1 MPKNKLKVVVIGAGA
16 VGCYFG
22 GMLARAKEA
31 DVVFVARSPEQIE
44 ALNQNGLTINSRNF
58 QEQIDVKATAGMSVV
73 SDADFVLLCVKT
85 TGTETACESFAPHL
99 PPDALVVSMQNGVD
113 SDERMR
119 TVLSGDVASAVVY
132 IGSEMTAPN
141 VVQHNGRGD
150 LVVGS
155 FQPNAQINEKLEI
168 FATLFARA
176 DVPCVVSDN
185 IKGELWI
192 KLITN
197 CAYNAVS
204 ALSRI
209 RYGKMVQENSI
220 RELMEKIVE
229 ESLAVARADK
239 VKIDEENLM
248 PRVFQIGEAMP
259 AAFSSTAQDIER
271 GKRTEIDSLNGYIF
285 RLGAKLGVS
294 TPINQTLHTLV
305 KLLEESK

>member
-1 MPKNKLKVVVIGAGA
+1 MAIKNFKVVVIGAGA

-22 GMLARAKEA
+22 GMLARAGET
-31 DVVFVARSPEQIE
+31 DVVFVARSPQQIE

-58 QEQIDVKATAGMSVV
+58 QERIDVNATADMSVV
-73 SDADFVLLCVKT
+73 STADFVLLCVKT
-85 TGTETACESFAPHL
+85 TGTETACQSFAPHL
-99 PPDALVVSMQNGVD
+99 SPDALIMSMQNGVD

-119 TVLSGDVASAVVY
+119 SVLSGDIASSVVY
-132 IGSEMTAPN
+132 IGAEMTAPN
-141 VVQHNGRGD
+141 TVQHNGRGD

-155 FQPNAQINEKLEI
+155 FQPNAQIAGKLE
-168 FATLFARA
+168 TLAALFERG
-176 DVPCVVSDN
+176 DVPCVLTDN

-204 ALSRI
+204 ALSRTA
-209 RYGKMVQENSI
+209 YGKMVEENSV
-220 RELMEKIVE
+220 RALMEKIVE
-229 ESLAVARADK
+229 ESLAVARADN
-239 VKIDEENLM
+239 VNIDEENLM
-248 PRVFQIGEAMP
+248 PRVFKIGEAMP

-271 GKRTEIDSLNGYIF
+271 GRNTEIDSLNGYIA

-305 KLLEESK
+305 KQLEQNK